1 MKYTTSFRNSVL
13 KKILPPSNRSVTSVS
28 KETGVAVVTINNW
41 LAKLKEG
48 KMSLGEDDENPSSMR
63 NSREKLDLLIEYQTV
78 SEENQGEWL
87 RQHGLHSEHLPLF
100 RQELNELMAEKV
112 DEKDKRI
119 KELEKQLKET
129 QKELN
134 RKTDALAE
142 LAAIYT
148 LKKSLPRTMGLWT
161 RKNDECRGQTG
172 YSRFHRFLC
181 CPRNCTAENTLQIS
195 WNLSQNNS
203 ALAKKRNC

>member
-48 KMSLGEDDENPSSMR
+48 KMSLDEDDENPSSMR

-112 DEKDKRI
+112 DEKDKRSMMDLRLFSGTKLRTNLDTI
-119 KELEKQLKET
+119 ERADSLLYA
-129 QKELN
+129 
-134 RKTDALAE
+134 RRYKTHSSSVIFQPFTPL
-142 LAAIYT
+142 
-148 LKKSLPRTMGLWT
+148 
-161 RKNDECRGQTG
+161 
-172 YSRFHRFLC
+172 
-181 CPRNCTAENTLQIS
+181 
-195 WNLSQNNS
+195 
-203 ALAKKRNC
+203 

>member
-48 KMSLGEDDENPSSMR
+48 KMSLDEDDENPSSMR

-87 RQHGLHSEHLPLF
+87 RQQKKLTKKTNAS
-100 RQELNELMAEKV
+100 RN
-112 DEKDKRI
+112 
-119 KELEKQLKET
+119 LKSS
-129 QKELN
+129 
-134 RKTDALAE
+134 
-142 LAAIYT
+142 
-148 LKKSLPRTMGLWT
+148 LKKP
-161 RKNDECRGQTG
+161 RKN
-172 YSRFHRFLC
+172 
-181 CPRNCTAENTLQIS
+181 
-195 WNLSQNNS
+195 
-203 ALAKKRNC
+203 

>member
-48 KMSLGEDDENPSSMR
+48 KMSLDEDDENPSSMR

-87 RQHGLHSEHLPLF
+87 RQHGLHSEHL
-100 RQELNELMAEKV
+100 
-112 DEKDKRI
+112 DKRI

-148 LKKSLPRTMGLWT
+148 LKKKLASNHGIM
-161 RKNDECRGQTG
+161 DE
-172 YSRFHRFLC
+172 
-181 CPRNCTAENTLQIS
+181 EE
-195 WNLSQNNS
+195 
-203 ALAKKRNC
+203 

>member
-1 MKYTTSFRNSVL
+1 
-13 KKILPPSNRSVTSVS
+13 
-28 KETGVAVVTINNW
+28 
-41 LAKLKEG
+41 
-48 KMSLGEDDENPSSMR
+48 MSLDEDDENPSSMR

-148 LKKSLPRTMGLWT
+148 LKKKLASNHGIM
-161 RKNDECRGQTG
+161 DE
-172 YSRFHRFLC
+172 
-181 CPRNCTAENTLQIS
+181 EE
-195 WNLSQNNS
+195 
-203 ALAKKRNC
+203 

>member
-13 KKILPPSNRSVTSVS
+13 KKVLPPSNRSISSVAT
-28 KETGVAVVTINNW
+28 ETGISPITINSW

-48 KMSLGEDDENPSSMR
+48 KMTLDEDDENPSSMR
-63 NSREKLDLLIEYQTV
+63 NYREKLDLIIEYQKV
-78 SEENQGEWL
+78 NEENQGEWL

-100 RQELNELMAEKV
+100 RQELNELMAEKT
-112 DEKDKRI
+112 DEKDRRI

-148 LKKSLPRTMGLWT
+148 LKKKLASNHGIT
-161 RKNDECRGQTG
+161 DED
-172 YSRFHRFLC
+172 
-181 CPRNCTAENTLQIS
+181 E
-195 WNLSQNNS
+195 
-203 ALAKKRNC
+203 

>member
-41 LAKLKEG
+41 
-48 KMSLGEDDENPSSMR
+48 
-63 NSREKLDLLIEYQTV
+63 
-78 SEENQGEWL
+78 
-87 RQHGLHSEHLPLF
+87 HGLHSEHLPLF
-100 RQELNELMAEKV
+100 RQELNELMTEKV

-148 LKKSLPRTMGLWT
+148 LKKKLASNHGIM
-161 RKNDECRGQTG
+161 DE
-172 YSRFHRFLC
+172 
-181 CPRNCTAENTLQIS
+181 EE
-195 WNLSQNNS
+195 
-203 ALAKKRNC
+203 